1 MIAEGLTA
9 SSLDLGESIST
20 AAGFN
25 LNGRCPLESEEWQ
38 SCPPTDSDNGL
49 IVATEINERVETFKK
64 LGIHNWC
71 GNLSGKTSGF
81 HEYVQPHL
89 NEASLK
95 VVSTISEHFIHF
107 SMICLSISIEEQLSR
122 CCQVLTVYST
132 DYERTIMEHNETSKF
147 KIQQPPRS
155 MLRCGLEEDR
165 FVFVTRSLAETLA
178 AARAWNYDK
187 ESLVAFCNS
196 NLEQF
201 GEESIVLSPWL
212 APYPFLKEHVKKNL
226 VDLLERSG
234 CETMEEVTLRHV
246 QNRLASRG
254 GQIGGKIVGDNNVK
268 NKKGWFDPANAGV
281 MKDGKRRGGKI
292 VGDTNVKNN
301 RGWFDPANAAAVKDG
316 SSRGGKT
323 TGDNNVKNTK
333 GWFDPAN
340 AGVVKDGNSRG
351 GAQNKGKRLGD
362 GFGSG
367 VIDKNGKRSLTDTKI
382 VEEVISTVDLDILED
397 IVMKSSVDRF
407 SELLND
413 RDIKFNVER
422 WYDKGD
428 VPGVRSLLVTAINYD
443 GRLMRGRLS
452 DTEIVEEVI
461 STVDLDILEDI
472 ERNSRVAKFIR
483 LLKDRGIRFGRY
495 RWYDKDDVPG
505 VRSLLSDDIAI
516 SKEVLRLEQSNKF

>member
-1 MIAEGLTA
+1 MEEIRTSNRVLSRPRQCVYDVAILEEARRFDSIPWFLGHCGVNETEPHSGADFQCAGDCNEGHCLDNNLSIRNLRVIAEGLTA

-187 ESLVAFCNS
+187 ESLVAFCNT

-254 GQIGGKIVGDNNVK
+254 GKTTGDN
-268 NKKGWFDPANAGV
+268 
-281 MKDGKRRGGKI
+281 
-292 VGDTNVKNN
+292 NVKNN
-301 RGWFDPANAAAVKDG
+301 RGWFDPANAAA
-316 SSRGGKT
+316 
-323 TGDNNVKNTK
+323 
-333 GWFDPAN
+333 
-340 AGVVKDGNSRG
+340 VKDGNSRG

-362 GFGSG
+362 GFRSG
-367 VIDKNGKRSLTDTKI
+367 VIDKNGKRSLTDTK
-382 VEEVISTVDLDILED
+382 
-397 IVMKSSVDRF
+397 
-407 SELLND
+407 
-413 RDIKFNVER
+413 
-422 WYDKGD
+422 
-428 VPGVRSLLVTAINYD
+428 
-443 GRLMRGRLS
+443 
-452 DTEIVEEVI
+452 IVEEVI

>member
-122 CCQVLTVYST
+122 CSQVLTVYST

-187 ESLVAFCNS
+187 ESLVAFCNT

-281 MKDGKRRGGKI
+281 
-292 VGDTNVKNN
+292 
-301 RGWFDPANAAAVKDG
+301 
-316 SSRGGKT
+316 
-323 TGDNNVKNTK
+323 
-333 GWFDPAN
+333 
-340 AGVVKDGNSRG
+340 VKDGNSRG

-362 GFGSG
+362 GFRSG
-367 VIDKNGKRSLTDTKI
+367 VIDKNGKRSLTDTK
-382 VEEVISTVDLDILED
+382 
-397 IVMKSSVDRF
+397 
-407 SELLND
+407 
-413 RDIKFNVER
+413 
-422 WYDKGD
+422 
-428 VPGVRSLLVTAINYD
+428 
-443 GRLMRGRLS
+443 
-452 DTEIVEEVI
+452 IVEEVI